1 MLHRWSWSLVRPT
14 SNTQRPTSRMKPNKA
29 RTPNEQKVSMLTTRH
44 QTPTLVST
52 MMKSLRY
59 LITFIL
65 LLSRSIVLCHTGD
78 NHYDLIDEISSLLLR
93 GVNQQS
99 TNAVSRRDRSQQRQR
114 GLKMMKMKM
123 RDWSNF
129 EEAVSHEFRPRMM
142 RGRNTQNPYGVYG
155 EVRGNGAGGEG
166 TDEEPSRRGMM
177 MMKKMRWRSYDYQDN
192 E

>member
-1 MLHRWSWSLVRPT
+1 VGVL
-14 SNTQRPTSRMKPNKA
+14 A
-29 RTPNEQKVSMLTTRH
+29 TRRH
-44 QTPTLVST
+44 TLTLVST
-52 MMKSLRY
+52 TMRSLMY

-65 LLSRSIVLCHTGD
+65 LLSRSIVLCHTED

-99 TNAVSRRDRSQQRQR
+99 TNAVSRRDRAQQRQR
-114 GLKMMKMKM
+114 GLKMMTMKM

-129 EEAVSHEFRPRMM
+129 EEAVSREFRPRMM
-142 RGRNTQNPYGVYG
+142 RGRNNQNPYGSLYG
-155 EVRGNGAGGEG
+155 EGAGGEG

-177 MMKKMRWRSYDYQDN
+177 MMKMKMRWRSYDSQDN